1 MVPRKNPSS
10 LCLDEGFL
18 NLKDFA
24 LKGSDYMFEL
34 GGVLFIISGFIVF
47 GSDLYFKKGK
57 IKTLKGLLKIK
68 IFGLFL
74 SILGALLMF
83 YGK

>member
-1 MVPRKNPSS
+1 
-10 LCLDEGFL
+10 
-18 NLKDFA
+18 
-24 LKGSDYMFEL
+24 MFKI
-34 GGVLFIISGFIVF
+34 GGALFIISGLIVF